1 MLACA
6 ENSQIRML
14 DAPASFSHPTPVGA
28 AGAAT
33 AAVGAAGCSPGAAA
47 AAGLA
52 ACQTSRVPYSARKAC

>member
-28 AGAAT
+28 AGATT
-33 AAVGAAGCSPGAAA
+33 AASGAAGCSPG